1 MVHDKG
7 KDREY
12 EEGTQFF
19 VGVGGTKEGR
29 NPAKEVEEDFRNFK
43 HKGESP
49 PRVPLLVGNP
59 ETIH

>member
-1 MVHDKG
+1 MVYDKG

-19 VGVGGTKEGR
+19 VGGGTKEGR